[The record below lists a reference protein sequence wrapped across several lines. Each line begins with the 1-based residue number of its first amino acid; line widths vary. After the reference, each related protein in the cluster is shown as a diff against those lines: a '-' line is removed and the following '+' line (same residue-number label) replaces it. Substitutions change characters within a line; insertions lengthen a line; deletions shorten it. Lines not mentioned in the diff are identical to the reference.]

1 MEAERNKIR
10 SSLQDLERE
19 ANRLNRKLNAAPKVS
34 PRLTQACT
42 HRCPTCKTQTHD
54 VETPW
59 SDGATTFV
67 IVSLNQTGTS
77 ALGPQGT
84 GFSEAIATL
93 EAEVKTLKAENA
105 HLDSDNKGAYN
116 QIRAKDKHLDT
127 MALEVEEARRILIQ
141 NGVSP
146 RPCCSP
152 HNTEATSWQSSPFL
166 APWRAGSARGQFW
179 RALPSTTHPLPQPL
193 QELQNYI
200 LQMRSQLQ
208 EADQE
213 KATMLMVQRQNKAD
227 IAKLTEG
234 LEAAQ
239 GKRESLDRE
248 LALAHTQLKV
258 RLLTSVSAWQAA
270 ALFS

>member
-34 PRLTQACT
+34 PRLTRACT
-42 HRCPTCKTQTHD
+42 HRCLACETQTQV
-54 VETPW
+54 VESPW
-59 SDGATTFV
+59 SDGATGFAIV
-67 IVSLNQTGTS
+67 ILDQTS
-77 ALGPQGT
+77 ALMPQGT

-146 RPCCSP
+146 VPRCST
-152 HNTEATSWQSSPFL
+152 HYIEATSMQSSPFL
-166 APWRAGSARGQFW
+166 APRLAAFQQGASPGEPCSALLSRF
-179 RALPSTTHPLPQPL
+179 RDPCRSCRTTSC
-193 QELQNYI
+193 
-200 LQMRSQLQ
+200 RCGASC
-208 EADQE
+208 
-213 KATMLMVQRQNKAD
+213 RR
-227 IAKLTEG
+227 LTR
-234 LEAAQ
+234 
-239 GKRESLDRE
+239 KRRPC
-248 LALAHTQLKV
+248 
-258 RLLTSVSAWQAA
+258 
-270 ALFS
+270 